1 MTLTAARIAL
11 LCALI
16 GLGAS
21 TAAAYVHYH
30 MLTDPTYTSACDIS
44 ETVSCTKVYSSRFGT
59 WQGIPVAIFGAAWFA
74 FAALLAGAGL
84 SARPAVR
91 DSVAGYLFAGSTLAL
106 AAVLYLGYASFVLL
120 KVLCVYCLITY
131 AAVIGLFLVSGAATS
146 IPMLSLPRRAAQDL
160 KVLIASPLAI
170 ILAILWA
177 GGTVSAVAM
186 FPREAAPTELSAAA
200 APAALPPTT
209 QDQRSELERFL
220 STAERVP
227 LVIPAEGA
235 KVLIVK
241 FNDFQC
247 PACGQS
253 YLAYKP
259 VLAKYAASHPGAVRV
274 VLKDY
279 PLNPDCNSSV
289 RTMLHGGACDAAVA
303 VRLARAKN
311 RGEAME
317 EWLYTHQ
324 QDMTPATVRQA
335 AREVGQVTDFDAKY
349 AATLE
354 QVKADIALGQ
364 QLKVTQ
370 TPTFFINGI
379 KVDGAWAPQFFDQAI
394 AYELQRAK

>member
-21 TAAAYVHYH
+21 SAAAYVHYH

-120 KVLCVYCLITY
+120 KVVCVYCLITY
-131 AAVIGLFLVSGAATS
+131 AAVIGLFLITGAATS
-146 IPMLSLPRRAAQDL
+146 IPMLSLPRRIAQDL

-170 ILAILWA
+170 LLAVLWA

-186 FPREAAPTELSAAA
+186 FPREATSSDLSSAAS
-200 APAALPPTT
+200 APPPPAT

-227 LVIPAEGA
+227 LIIPTEGA

-259 VLAKYAASHPGAVRV
+259 VLAKYAASNPGAVRV

-279 PLNPDCNSSV
+279 PLNPECNSSV
-289 RTMLHGGACDAAVA
+289 RTMLHAGACDAAVA
-303 VRLARAKN
+303 VRLAQAKN
-311 RGEAME
+311 RGEQME

-324 QDMTPATVRQA
+324 QDMTSATVRQA
-335 AREVGQVTDFDAKY
+335 AREVGQITDFEAKY

-354 QVKADIALGQ
+354 LVKGDIALGQ

-379 KVDGAWAPQFFDQAI
+379 KVEGAWAPQFFDQAI
-394 AYELQRAK
+394 AYELQRPK